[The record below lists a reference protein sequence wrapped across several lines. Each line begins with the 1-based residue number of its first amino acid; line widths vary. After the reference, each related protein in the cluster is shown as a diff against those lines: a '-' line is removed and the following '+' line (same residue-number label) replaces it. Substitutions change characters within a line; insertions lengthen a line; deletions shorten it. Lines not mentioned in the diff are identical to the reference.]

1 MPFDDMLEA
10 WRERSLAGN
19 IELRSHFV
27 TSFHSTEK
35 LVQLIERTVQITSPQ
50 LTATIESLLNLIQNK
65 ETLHEHLKH
74 IIFGMPH
81 EEVWRAIDTMYLRC
95 GFG

>member
-1 MPFDDMLEA
+1 MPFDEMLEA
-10 WRERSLAGN
+10 WRERSLTGN
-19 IELRSHFV
+19 IELRSNFV
-27 TSFHSTEK
+27 TSFQLTEK

-50 LTATIESLLNLIQNK
+50 LTATIEALLNLIQNK

-81 EEVWRAIDTMYLRC
+81 EELWRAVDTMYLRC